1 MNNET
6 IPAGTYD
13 SDRAQALV
21 QEIEVLLR
29 KNVQSLFERYDFDF
43 QELLVPLKWRP
54 IVLIIGN
61 YSSGKSTFINEL
73 LGSEVQRTG
82 QAPTDDSFTILT
94 APETE
99 GGEQEIPGNTVAK
112 DERLPFGA
120 LVDFGESLLAHL
132 RLKYV
137 QAPILEKMAIID
149 TPGMLDSVTE
159 KDRGYN
165 YLGVVGEL
173 AKQADIIILMFDPLK
188 AGTIKETYKA
198 IRSTL
203 PGSTYE
209 DRILY
214 VMNRIDESDNL
225 TDLVRSYGTLCW
237 NLSQMT
243 GRKDIPRIF
252 LTYSPNHARG
262 FAGSEIWS
270 SERHDLMA
278 AIHDAP
284 GRRISHILQDVDR
297 EIQSLLLAIEALATF
312 KKRFGDRLKRVLRY
326 GLVSAFVVFFFGDA
340 ILKLLVGK
348 PETTFIE
355 ALLQGSVS
363 SGNLVGPIVG
373 ILTVGL
379 LTVFFTQRLSFPG
392 IVKQSL
398 ADLDDLVVL
407 DSDYKKDLWSGVR
420 EHVQKQLSEQ
430 PRKHLLVL
438 HQRHLRRLKN
448 FFEKELRRYYQQQ
461 DSAE

>member
-1 MNNET
+1 MTNENNQAE
-6 IPAGTYD
+6 TYD

-21 QEIEVLLR
+21 QEIEGLLR
-29 KNVQSLFERYDFDF
+29 AKVQPLFERYDLDF
-43 QELLVPLKWRP
+43 QELLIPLKWKP

-94 APETE
+94 APEP
-99 GGEQEIPGNTVAK
+99 GGEEQEIHGNAVVK
-112 DERLPFGA
+112 DERLPFAA
-120 LVDFGESLLAHL
+120 LEDFGESLLAHL
-132 RLKYV
+132 RLKYA

-173 AKQADIIILMFDPLK
+173 AQQADIIILMFDPLK

-203 PGSTYE
+203 PGATYE
-209 DRILY
+209 DRIHY
-214 VMNRIDESDNL
+214 VMNRIDECDNL

-252 LTYSPNHARG
+252 LTYSPDHAND
-262 FAGSEIWS
+262 FAGSEVWE

-278 AIHDAP
+278 AINDAP
-284 GRRISHILQDVDR
+284 GRRVSHILQDVDR
-297 EIQSLLLAIEALATF
+297 EIQGLALEVEALATF
-312 KKRFGDRLKRVLRY
+312 KNRFGARLKRVLRY
-326 GLVSAFVVFFFGDA
+326 GLVAAFGVFFFGDA
-340 ILKLLVGK
+340 FLKLLTGK

-355 ALLQGSVS
+355 ALLDGGVTAT
-363 SGNLVGPIVG
+363 NLVGPVVG
-373 ILTVGL
+373 ILTVGML
-379 LTVFFTQRLSFPG
+379 VVFYTQRLSFPG
-392 IVKQSL
+392 IVKKSL
-398 ADLDDLVVL
+398 EDLDDLVEL
-407 DSDYKKDLWSGVR
+407 TTDYKKDLWSGVR
-420 EHVQKQLSEQ
+420 EEVRKQLTEQ
-430 PRKHLLVL
+430 PRKHLLMF
-438 HQRHLRRLKN
+438 HQRNLRRLKN
-448 FFEKELRRYYQQQ
+448 FLEKDLLQYYQHNKT
-461 DSAE
+461 D